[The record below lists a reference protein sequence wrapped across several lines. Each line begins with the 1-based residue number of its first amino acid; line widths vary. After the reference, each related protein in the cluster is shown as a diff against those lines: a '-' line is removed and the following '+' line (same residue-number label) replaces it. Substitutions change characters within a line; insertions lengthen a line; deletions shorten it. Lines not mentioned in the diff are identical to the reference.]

1 MTAVE
6 GSADTTTGTPSRRS
20 PARIAL
26 WVLQVLLGVFMAV
39 ASGLPK
45 LFGEATA
52 VAMFDQIG
60 AGDWL
65 RYFVGVVEVA
75 GGIGLLVPGLAGLAA
90 AGLFLLMIGATVTTF
105 ATLDTTYWYTPV
117 IIGLIAL
124 GIAVVRRDEV
134 RSLGGLLRRD

>member
-6 GSADTTTGTPSRRS
+6 GSATTATTTAPSRRS

-65 RYFVGVVEVA
+65 RYLVGVLEVA
-75 GGIGLLVPGLAGLAA
+75 GGIGLLVPGLA
-90 AGLFLLMIGATVTTF
+90 
-105 ATLDTTYWYTPV
+105 
-117 IIGLIAL
+117 
-124 GIAVVRRDEV
+124 
-134 RSLGGLLRRD
+134 

>member
-6 GSADTTTGTPSRRS
+6 GTSTTTVASRRS

-65 RYFVGVVEVA
+65 RYLVGVLEVA

-134 RSLGGLLRRD
+134 RSLGGLLGRSH

>member
-6 GSADTTTGTPSRRS
+6 GSAVPTTGTPSRRS

-26 WVLQVLLGVFMAV
+26 WVLQVLLGVFMTV

>member
-1 MTAVE
+1 
-6 GSADTTTGTPSRRS
+6 
-20 PARIAL
+20 
-26 WVLQVLLGVFMAV
+26 MAV